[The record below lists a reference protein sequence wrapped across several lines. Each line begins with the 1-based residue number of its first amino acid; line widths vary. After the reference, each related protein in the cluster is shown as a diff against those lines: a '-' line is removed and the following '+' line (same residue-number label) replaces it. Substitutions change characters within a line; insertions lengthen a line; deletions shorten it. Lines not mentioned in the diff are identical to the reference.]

1 MRRILV
7 AFLLVLSLTVSLW
20 ALSGEYG
27 SPSASGRILI
37 AYEPTRFKNNLVSD
51 MISILEERGFFI
63 TVVDH
68 QAGGLGN
75 LSAADF
81 DAVFITNSGATA
93 MVRVEVVDWLVENG
107 TTPDNVY
114 VHTTQITEWE
124 PQIEVDG
131 VTSASYNNRRRTG
144 DLAEEYAQVVI
155 RIAQGN

>member
-7 AFLLVLSLTVSLW
+7 ALLLVLSLSVSLW

-27 SPSASGRILI
+27 SPSASGRILL

-51 MISILEERGFFI
+51 MVSILEERDFSSLWWI
-63 TVVDH
+63 IRP
-68 QAGGLGN
+68 AGSAN

-107 TTPDNVY
+107 TTPENVY
-114 VHTTQITEWE
+114 VHTTQITEWN
-124 PQIEVDG
+124 P
-131 VTSASYNNRRRTG
+131 R
-144 DLAEEYAQVVI
+144 
-155 RIAQGN
+155 

>member
-7 AFLLVLSLTVSLW
+7 ALLLVLSLSVSLW

-27 SPSASGRILI
+27 SPSASGRILL

-51 MISILEERGFFI
+51 MVSILEERGFFI

-107 TTPDNVY
+107 TTPK
-114 VHTTQITEWE
+114 
-124 PQIEVDG
+124 
-131 VTSASYNNRRRTG
+131 TSTSTPLR
-144 DLAEEYAQVVI
+144 
-155 RIAQGN
+155 